1 MRPNSNDG
9 TSVAEAPQGHW
20 LVNVVTRQ
28 ELAPP
33 GTLHLSPTDDLEA
46 CWAAAA
52 RASGISQDELAV
64 HVATHFGLAAASL
77 AAADPRTLR
86 LLPER
91 LMRRHHAFPLRE
103 SERELVVAV
112 ADPTDLSIEEDVAF
126 SSDRRPVLEIAPPM
140 AILEAIRSLM
150 APSESIALNVGGGTE
165 GDVELLEAASVEV
178 VDAQEAEFAPVIKLT
193 NLMLQSAVER
203 RASDVH
209 VESVGSEGL
218 VRFRVDGVLHNYMR
232 MPLPALHRV
241 LSRIKIMG
249 KLDIADHLHPQD
261 GRASISVGGCVC
273 DLRISTV
280 PTRSAEKAVIRL
292 LPQGT
297 APKLPDLALPADQ
310 LLAIRALIANRNGIV
325 LVTGPT
331 GSGKTTTLYAAIR
344 ELSNGE
350 QNIMTVEDPIEYDLP
365 GITQVQV
372 ETRQGLTFASA
383 LRSLLRQDP
392 DVILVGEIRDL
403 ETAEVAVQASMTGH
417 LVLATLHT
425 NDAPAAI
432 QRLLDLGLDRASIAA
447 TLRGVLSQRLVRR
460 VCRECA
466 QPVGGMPNAGER
478 RLAELSGA
486 DPVVRA
492 VGCQSCT
499 KSGYRG
505 RVPVVEVLT
514 MTPPLTALVSH
525 GATLDELQRAAR
537 EAGLV
542 TLSESALIRASAGET
557 TLEEIERV
565 IGFPTEAQRLVRP
578 VAPTPLTFTPPL
590 TAAALPP
597 LAVAPPLSAA
607 AAGDGTASI
616 RAEAPAPAAAPSA
629 AVRPLILMVDDDH
642 VNRRI
647 ARLSL
652 EKSAFR
658 MEESVDGLDAV
669 ERLKREPA
677 PDLVILD
684 LQMPRMDGAEVLNW
698 MRQTPATASI
708 PVIVFTAIGTDN
720 EAQLMD
726 AGADDYIRKPLD
738 PARFISRIN
747 AALRRRTY

>member
-1 MRPNSNDG
+1 MTPTNS
-9 TSVAEAPQGHW
+9 SEADLTAATKGHW
-20 LVNVVTRQ
+20 LIDVVTRQ

-33 GTLHLSPTDDLEA
+33 GALCLSPGDDLEA

-64 HVATHFGLAAASL
+64 HVATHFGVGAASL
-77 AAADPRTLR
+77 ASADPQTLR

-91 LMRRHHAFPLRE
+91 LMRRHRVFPLRE
-103 SERELVVAV
+103 NDRELVVAV
-112 ADPTDLSIEEDVAF
+112 ADPTDFSMEEDVAF
-126 SSDRRPVLEIAPPM
+126 SSDRKPALETAPPT
-140 AILEAIRSLM
+140 AILEAIHSLT
-150 APSESIALNVGGGTE
+150 ARSESIAM
-165 GDVELLEAASVEV
+165 DVSSDAEADVKLLKAASVEA

-193 NLMLQSAVER
+193 NQMLHAAVEQ

-209 VESVGSEGL
+209 VETVGTEGL

-249 KLDIADHLHPQD
+249 QLDIADRLHPQD
-261 GRASISVGGCVC
+261 GRASISVGGAVC

-280 PTRSAEKAVIRL
+280 PTRTAEKAVIRL
-292 LPQGT
+292 LHQGT
-297 APKLPDLALPADQ
+297 APKLPDLDMAADQ
-310 LLAIRALIANRNGIV
+310 LLAVRALISNRNGIV

-344 ELSNGE
+344 ELSTGE

-392 DVILVGEIRDL
+392 DVILLGEIRDL

-425 NDAPAAI
+425 NDAVASV

-460 VCRECA
+460 VCPECA
-466 QPVGGMPNAGER
+466 QPVGGALNAGER
-478 RLAELSGA
+478 RLAELAGTE
-486 DPVVRA
+486 PVVRA
-492 VGCQSCT
+492 IGCQNCT
-499 KSGYRG
+499 KSGYHG
-505 RVPVVEVLT
+505 RLPVVEVLT
-514 MTPPLTALVSH
+514 MTPALTALVSH
-525 GATLDELQRAAR
+525 GATLDELERAAR

-542 TLSESALIRASAGET
+542 SLIESALIRANAGET

-565 IGFPTEAQRLVRP
+565 IGF
-578 VAPTPLTFTPPL
+578 
-590 TAAALPP
+590 AAAPQQP
-597 LAVAPPLSAA
+597 VEAPGPVTPAVAPPPPVTPTNPAA
-607 AAGDGTASI
+607 DAV
-616 RAEAPAPAAAPSA
+616 RVEAPAPGSTPAATPITL
-629 AVRPLILMVDDDH
+629 VKPLILMADDDP
-642 VNRRI
+642 VNRKI
-647 ARLSL
+647 ARMSL
-652 EKSAFR
+652 EKNAFR
-658 MEESVDGLDAV
+658 VEESVDGVEAV
-669 ERLKREPA
+669 ERLKHEPA
-677 PDLVILD
+677 PDLVVLD
-684 LQMPRMDGAEVLNW
+684 LQMPRMGGVEVLEW
-698 MRQTPATASI
+698 MRRTPATASI
-708 PVIVFTAIGTDN
+708 PVIVFTAMGADN
-720 EAQLMD
+720 ESRLMD

-738 PARFISRIN
+738 PARFISRIK

>member
-1 MRPNSNDG
+1 MRLTGSERAGVNTD
-9 TSVAEAPQGHW
+9 AQEHW
-20 LVNVVTRQ
+20 LIDVLNRQ

-33 GTLHLSPTDDLEA
+33 GVLSLSSDDDLETS
-46 CWAAAA
+46 WAAAA
-52 RASGISQDELAV
+52 RASGISQDELAI
-64 HVATHFGLAAASL
+64 HVATHFGLGAASL
-77 AAADPRTLR
+77 AAADPQTLR

-91 LMRRHHAFPLRE
+91 LMRRHHVFPLRE

-126 SSDRRPVLEIAPPM
+126 SSDRRAVLEIAPPL

-150 APSESIALNVGGGTE
+150 APSESIALEVGGATE
-165 GDVELLEAASVEV
+165 GDVKLLEAVSVDV
-178 VDAQEAEFAPVIKLT
+178 VDAQEAEFAPVVKLT

-209 VESVGSEGL
+209 VECVGNEGL

-249 KLDIADHLHPQD
+249 KLDIADRLHPQD
-261 GRASISVGGCVC
+261 GRASISVGGSVC

-297 APKLPDLALPADQ
+297 APKLPDLGLPAEQ
-310 LLAIRALIANRNGIV
+310 LQAIRALISNRNGIV

-372 ETRQGLTFASA
+372 ETKQGLTFASA
-383 LRSLLRQDP
+383 LSSLLRQDP
-392 DVILVGEIRDL
+392 DVILLGEIRDL

-460 VCRECA
+460 VCPECA
-466 QPVGGMPNAGER
+466 QPVEGTPNAGER
-478 RLAELSGA
+478 RLAEISGVE
-486 DPVVRA
+486 PIVRA

-505 RVPVVEVLT
+505 RLPVVEVLT

-525 GATLDELQRAAR
+525 GATLDELQIAAR
-537 EAGLV
+537 KAGLV
-542 TLSESALIRASAGET
+542 TLVENALTRANAGTT

-565 IGFPTEAQRLVRP
+565 IGFP
-578 VAPTPLTFTPPL
+578 
-590 TAAALPP
+590 
-597 LAVAPPLSAA
+597 
-607 AAGDGTASI
+607 
-616 RAEAPAPAAAPSA
+616 AAP
-629 AVRPLILMVDDDH
+629 
-642 VNRRI
+642 
-647 ARLSL
+647 
-652 EKSAFR
+652 
-658 MEESVDGLDAV
+658 
-669 ERLKREPA
+669 
-677 PDLVILD
+677 
-684 LQMPRMDGAEVLNW
+684 Q
-698 MRQTPATASI
+698 
-708 PVIVFTAIGTDN
+708 
-720 EAQLMD
+720 
-726 AGADDYIRKPLD
+726 
-738 PARFISRIN
+738 
-747 AALRRRTY
+747 

>member
-1 MRPNSNDG
+1 MTPNSNDRTG
-9 TSVAEAPQGHW
+9 VAEAVQGHW
-20 LVNVVTRQ
+20 LVDVVTRQ
-28 ELAPP
+28 ELTPP
-33 GTLHLSPTDDLEA
+33 GALHLSPGDDLEA

-64 HVATHFGLAAASL
+64 HVATHFGLDAASL
-77 AAADPRTLR
+77 AAADPQTLR

-91 LMRRHHAFPLRE
+91 LMRRHHVFPLRE
-103 SERELVVAV
+103 SERELVIAV

-126 SSDRRPVLEIAPPM
+126 SSDRRPVLEIAPPV
-140 AILEAIRSLM
+140 AILEAIHSLM
-150 APSESIALNVGGGTE
+150 APSDSIAMDVSSGAE
-165 GDVELLEAASVEV
+165 GDVRLLEEASVEV
-178 VDAQEAEFAPVIKLT
+178 VDAHEAEFAPVIKLT
-193 NLMLQSAVER
+193 NLMLRSAVER

-209 VESVGSEGL
+209 VETAGSEGL

-261 GRASISVGGCVC
+261 GRASISVGGSVC

-280 PTRSAEKAVIRL
+280 PTRLAEKAVIRL

-297 APKLPDLALPADQ
+297 APKLPDLGLPQEQ
-310 LLAIRALIANRNGIV
+310 LLAIRALISNRNGIV

-392 DVILVGEIRDL
+392 DVILLGEIRDL

-425 NDAPAAI
+425 NDAAAAV

-460 VCRECA
+460 VCPACA
-466 QPVGGMPNAGER
+466 QLVGGSLNAGER
-478 RLAELSGA
+478 RLAELTGA
-486 DPVVRA
+486 EPVVRA
-492 VGCQSCT
+492 IGCQSCT

-514 MTPPLTALVSH
+514 MTPTMTALVSH

-542 TLSESALIRASAGET
+542 TLSESALLRASAGET

-565 IGFPTEAQRLVRP
+565 IGFPDGPLQAAPASGVADAVR
-578 VAPTPLTFTPPL
+578 V
-590 TAAALPP
+590 
-597 LAVAPPLSAA
+597 
-607 AAGDGTASI
+607 
-616 RAEAPAPAAAPSA
+616 EAPAPTTTPVA
-629 AVRPLILMVDDDH
+629 AVKPLVLMVDDDA
-642 VNRRI
+642 VNRKI

-652 EKSAFR
+652 ERGAFR
-658 MEESVDGLDAV
+658 MEESVDGVDAV

-684 LQMPRMDGAEVLNW
+684 LQMPRMGGVEVLDW
-698 MRQTPATASI
+698 MRKTPATASI
-708 PVIVFTAIGTDN
+708 PVIVFTAMGADN
-720 EAQLMD
+720 EAELMD

-738 PARFISRIN
+738 PTRFISRIK

>member
-1 MRPNSNDG
+1 MRTNRNDRTDAAG
-9 TSVAEAPQGHW
+9 AVQGHW
-20 LVNVVTRQ
+20 LINVVTRQ

-33 GTLHLSPTDDLEA
+33 GALHFSPGDDLEA
-46 CWAAAA
+46 CWTAAA

-64 HVATHFGLAAASL
+64 HVATYFGLAAASL

-91 LMRRHHAFPLRE
+91 LMRRHHVFPLRE
-103 SERELVVAV
+103 NERELVVAV

-126 SSDRRPVLEIAPPM
+126 SSDRRPVLEIAPPV

-150 APSESIALNVGGGTE
+150 APSDSIAMDVGGGTA
-165 GDVELLEAASVEV
+165 GDVKLLEAASVEV

-249 KLDIADHLHPQD
+249 KLDIADRLHPQD
-261 GRASISVGGCVC
+261 GRASISVGGNVC

-297 APKLPDLALPADQ
+297 APKLPDLGLPADQ
-310 LLAIRALIANRNGIV
+310 LLAIRALISNRNGIV

-372 ETRQGLTFASA
+372 ETKQGLTFASA

-392 DVILVGEIRDL
+392 DVILLGEIRDL

-447 TLRGVLSQRLVRR
+447 TLRGVLSQRLVRC
-460 VCRECA
+460 VCPECA
-466 QPVGGMPNAGER
+466 QPVGGAPNAGER

-542 TLSESALIRASAGET
+542 TLNESALTRANAGVT

-565 IGFPTEAQRLVRP
+565 IGFPTMSRQSAEAT
-578 VAPTPLTFTPPL
+578 AP
-590 TAAALPP
+590 AA
-597 LAVAPPLSAA
+597 LAVAPPPPEASTSLAA
-607 AAGDGTASI
+607 DAVRAAL
-616 RAEAPAPAAAPSA
+616 PAPAAAPVA
-629 AVRPLILMVDDDH
+629 AAKPLILMVDDDA
-642 VNRRI
+642 VNRKV

-658 MEESVDGLDAV
+658 MEESVDGVEAV

-684 LQMPRMDGAEVLNW
+684 LQMPRMGGVEVLDW
-698 MRQTPATASI
+698 MRKTPATASI
-708 PVIVFTAIGTDN
+708 PVIVFTAMGADN
-720 EAQLMD
+720 EAELMD

-738 PARFISRIN
+738 PTRFISRIK

>member
-1 MRPNSNDG
+1 MRPSSNDQ
-9 TSVAEAPQGHW
+9 TDAIVTVQGHW
-20 LVNVVTRQ
+20 LIDVVTRQ
-28 ELAPP
+28 GLAPP
-33 GTLHLSPTDDLEA
+33 GALLLSSGDDLET

-52 RASGISQDELAV
+52 RASGISQDELAI
-64 HVATHFGLAAASL
+64 HVATHFGLDAASL
-77 AAADPRTLR
+77 AAAEPKALR

-91 LMRRHHAFPLRE
+91 LMRRHHVFPLRE

-112 ADPTDLSIEEDVAF
+112 ADPTNLSIEEDVAF
-126 SSDRRPVLEIAPPM
+126 SADRKPVLEIAPPA
-140 AILEAIRSLM
+140 AIVEAIHSLTTRSASVAM
-150 APSESIALNVGGGTE
+150 NVSSDAG
-165 GDVELLEAASVEV
+165 GDVKLLKAAAVEV

-193 NLMLQSAVER
+193 NQMLHSAVEQ

-209 VESVGSEGL
+209 VETVGQEGL

-232 MPLPALHRV
+232 IPLPALHRM

-249 KLDIADHLHPQD
+249 QLDIADRLHPQD
-261 GRASISVGGCVC
+261 GRASISVGGTVC

-280 PTRSAEKAVIRL
+280 PTRTAEKAVIRL
-292 LPQGT
+292 LHQST
-297 APKLPDLALPADQ
+297 APKLPDLDLAPDQ
-310 LLAIRALIANRNGIV
+310 LRAIRSLISNRNGIV

-344 ELSNGE
+344 ELSTGE

-392 DVILVGEIRDL
+392 DVILLGEIRDL

-425 NDAPAAI
+425 NDAVASI
-432 QRLLDLGLDRASIAA
+432 QRLFDLGLDRASIAA

-460 VCRECA
+460 VCPKCV
-466 QPVGGMPNAGER
+466 QPVEGALNAGER
-478 RLAELSGA
+478 RLAEVTGVE
-486 DPVVRA
+486 PVVRA
-492 VGCQSCT
+492 VGCQRCT
-499 KSGYRG
+499 MTGYRG
-505 RVPVVEVLT
+505 RMPVVEVLT
-514 MTPPLTALVSH
+514 MTPALTALVSH
-525 GATLDELQRAAR
+525 GATLDELQQSALK
-537 EAGLV
+537 AGLV

-565 IGFPTEAQRLVRP
+565 IGFHDGPQRPAEAAVP
-578 VAPTPLTFTPPL
+578 ETP
-590 TAAALPP
+590 
-597 LAVAPPLSAA
+597 AVAPSPP
-607 AAGDGTASI
+607 TVPASGV
-616 RAEAPAPAAAPSA
+616 ADALHVEATAPAMAPVAASVTA
-629 AVRPLILMVDDDH
+629 ARPLILMVDDDA
-642 VNRRI
+642 VNRKV

-658 MEESVDGLDAV
+658 MEESVDGVEAV
-669 ERLKREPA
+669 ERLQREPA

-684 LQMPRMDGAEVLNW
+684 LQMPRMGGAEVLDW
-698 MRQTPATASI
+698 MRKTPATASI
-708 PVIVFTAIGTDN
+708 PVIVFTAMGADN
-720 EAQLMD
+720 EAELMD
-726 AGADDYIRKPLD
+726 AGADDYVRKPLD
-738 PARFISRIN
+738 PARFLSRIK

>member
-1 MRPNSNDG
+1 MNPTRNDM
-9 TSVAEAPQGHW
+9 TSAAAAVQGHW
-20 LVNVVTRQ
+20 LLDVVTRQ
-28 ELAPP
+28 QLAPP
-33 GTLHLSPTDDLEA
+33 GALQLLPGDDLEA

-52 RASGISQDELAV
+52 RASGISQDELAI

-77 AAADPRTLR
+77 AAADPQTLR

-91 LMRRHHAFPLRE
+91 LMRRHHVFPLRE
-103 SERELVVAV
+103 NERELVVAV
-112 ADPTDLSIEEDVAF
+112 ADPTDLSIEDDVAF
-126 SSDRRPVLEIAPPM
+126 SSDRRPVLEIAPPI

-150 APSESIALNVGGGTE
+150 APSESIAMDASGGAE
-165 GDVELLEAASVEV
+165 GAVTLLEEASVEV

-193 NLMLQSAVER
+193 NLMLRSAVDR

-209 VESVGSEGL
+209 VETVGHEGL
-218 VRFRVDGVLHNYMR
+218 VRFRVDGVLHDYMR

-261 GRASISVGGCVC
+261 GRASISVGGSVC

-280 PTRSAEKAVIRL
+280 PTRSSEKAVIRL

-297 APKLPDLALPADQ
+297 APKLPDLGLPEDQ
-310 LLAIRALIANRNGIV
+310 LLAIRALISNRNGIV

-392 DVILVGEIRDL
+392 DVILLGEIRDL

-425 NDAPAAI
+425 NDAPAAV
-432 QRLLDLGLDRASIAA
+432 QRLLDLGLDHASVAA

-460 VCRECA
+460 VCPACA
-466 QPVGGMPNAGER
+466 QPVAGTPNAGER
-478 RLAELSGA
+478 RLAELTGTE
-486 DPVVRA
+486 PVVRA
-492 VGCQSCT
+492 VGCQNCT

-505 RVPVVEVLT
+505 RAPVVEVLT
-514 MTPPLTALVSH
+514 MTPALTALVSH
-525 GATLDELQRAAR
+525 GSTLDELQRAAR
-537 EAGLV
+537 KAGLV
-542 TLSESALIRASAGET
+542 TLSEAALVRARAGET
-557 TLEEIERV
+557 TLEEIDRV
-565 IGFPTEAQRLVRP
+565 IGFAAGPQPSAEEDVLEAP
-578 VAPTPLTFTPPL
+578 
-590 TAAALPP
+590 
-597 LAVAPPLSAA
+597 AVAPLPP
-607 AAGDGTASI
+607 AGTVDHAVHAGTPAST
-616 RAEAPAPAAAPSA
+616 AGPV
-629 AVRPLILMVDDDH
+629 AVVKPLILMVDDDP
-642 VNRRI
+642 VNRKI

-652 EKSAFR
+652 ERNAFR
-658 MEESVDGLDAV
+658 MEESVDGVEAV

-677 PDLVILD
+677 PELVILD
-684 LQMPRMDGAEVLNW
+684 LQMPRMGGAEVLDW
-698 MRQTPATASI
+698 MRRTPATASI
-708 PVIVFTAIGTDN
+708 PVIVFTAMGADN
-720 EAQLMD
+720 EAELMD

-738 PARFISRIN
+738 PARFISRIK

>member
-1 MRPNSNDG
+1 MNPTRNDLASTNAAPN
-9 TSVAEAPQGHW
+9 GHW
-20 LVNVVTRQ
+20 LSDVVTRQ
-28 ELAPP
+28 RLAPP
-33 GTLHLSPTDDLEA
+33 GALQLLPGDDLEA

-52 RASGISQDELAV
+52 RASGISQDELAI

-77 AAADPRTLR
+77 ASADPRTVR
-86 LLPER
+86 LLPEP
-91 LMRRHHAFPLRE
+91 LMRRHHVFPLRE
-103 SERELVVAV
+103 DDRELVVAV
-112 ADPTDLSIEEDVAF
+112 ADPTNMSVEDDVAF
-126 SSDRRPVLEIAPPM
+126 SSDRRPVLEIAPPL

-150 APSESIALNVGGGTE
+150 APADGMAMDVGNGAE
-165 GDVELLEAASVEV
+165 AAVELLEEASVEV

-193 NLMLQSAVER
+193 NLMLRSAVDR

-209 VESVGSEGL
+209 VEIVGREGL

-232 MPLPALHRV
+232 MPLPALNRV

-249 KLDIADHLHPQD
+249 KLDIADRLHPQD
-261 GRASISVGGCVC
+261 GRASISVNGSVC

-280 PTRSAEKAVIRL
+280 PTRLTEKAVIRL

-297 APKLPDLALPADQ
+297 APRLPDLGLPEDQ
-310 LLAIRALIANRNGIV
+310 LLAIRALVSNRNGIV

-344 ELSNGE
+344 ELSTGQ

-372 ETRQGLTFASA
+372 EPRQGLTFASA

-432 QRLLDLGLDRASIAA
+432 QRLLDLGLDRSSVAA
-447 TLRGVLSQRLVRR
+447 TLRGVISQRLVRR
-460 VCRECA
+460 VCPACA
-466 QPVGGMPNAGER
+466 QPVDGALNAGER

-486 DPVVRA
+486 EPVVRA

-505 RVPVVEVLT
+505 RMPVVEVLT
-514 MTPPLTALVSH
+514 MTSPLTALVSH
-525 GATLDELQRAAR
+525 GATLDELQLGAR
-537 EAGLV
+537 KAGLV
-542 TLSESALIRASAGET
+542 TLCEAALVRARAGET
-557 TLEEIERV
+557 TLEEIDRV
-565 IGFPTEAQRLVRP
+565 IGFPPAPERP
-578 VAPTPLTFTPPL
+578 
-590 TAAALPP
+590 
-597 LAVAPPLSAA
+597 
-607 AAGDGTASI
+607 AAG
-616 RAEAPAPAAAPSA
+616 PAPAAAPA
-629 AVRPLILMVDDDH
+629 PAALAAVPPPPAVPAVRGAVATPAVAATAAAMPVVAVRPLILMVDDDL
-642 VNRRI
+642 VNRRV
-647 ARLSL
+647 ARVSM
-652 EKSAFR
+652 EKSGFR
-658 MEESVDGLDAV
+658 VEESVDGVEAV
-669 ERLKREPA
+669 ERLKREP
-677 PDLVILD
+677 PPELVVLD
-684 LQMPRMDGAEVLNW
+684 LQMPRMGGADVLDW
-698 MRQTPATASI
+698 MRKTPATASI
-708 PVIVFTAIGTDN
+708 PVIVFTAMGADN

-726 AGADDYIRKPLD
+726 AGADDYVRKPLD
-738 PARFISRIN
+738 PPRFISRIK